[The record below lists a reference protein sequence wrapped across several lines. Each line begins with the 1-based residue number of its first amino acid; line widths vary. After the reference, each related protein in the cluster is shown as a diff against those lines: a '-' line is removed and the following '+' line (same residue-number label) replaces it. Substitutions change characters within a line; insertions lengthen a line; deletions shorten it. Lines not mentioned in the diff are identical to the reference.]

1 MFEKDDSASTALIS
15 FLLGGVAGAALAVLF
30 VPTTGRDTRRLI
42 GEGVRDGAERSR
54 ALARRGKAA
63 LDAAG
68 RAVTGA
74 VTGGVHPAPGN
85 GQELGEVDRVPEPG
99 LPSTSGGPGF
109 LAPA

>member
-1 MFEKDDSASTALIS
+1 MFENDDSASTALIS

-42 GEGVRDGAERSR
+42 SEGVRDGAERSR

-74 VTGGVHPAPGN
+74 VHPAPGN
-85 GQELGEVDRVPEPG
+85 GQEVGEVERVPEPG

-109 LAPA
+109 VAPA

>member
-42 GEGVRDGAERSR
+42 SEGVRDGAERSR

-74 VTGGVHPAPGN
+74 VQHPAPGN
-85 GQELGEVDRVPEPG
+85 GQELGEVERVPEPG

-109 LAPA
+109 VAPA

>member
-42 GEGVRDGAERSR
+42 SEGVRDGAERSR
-54 ALARRGKAA
+54 DLARRGKAA

-68 RAVTGA
+68 RAV
-74 VTGGVHPAPGN
+74 HPAPGN
-85 GQELGEVDRVPEPG
+85 GQELGQVDRVPEPG

-109 LAPA
+109 VAPA